1 MPRNSMLLLR
11 WSWLLTVA
19 LFVPAAMPAGGGEL
33 QLPVVRRRERHSPLL
48 SGKGCTLRCGPLTT
62 APSLSTLAIGTPMRL
77 LRRWQAGDG
86 QEWLQVQI
94 NAGAG
99 RFNQGSRRGWMRV

>member
-1 MPRNSMLLLR
+1 
-11 WSWLLTVA
+11 
-19 LFVPAAMPAGGGEL
+19 
-33 QLPVVRRRERHSPLL
+33 
-48 SGKGCTLRCGPLTT
+48 
-62 APSLSTLAIGTPMRL
+62 MRL

-94 NAGAG
+94 NAGAD